1 MPRWFM
7 LPRVMRP
14 LLTTIAPKDRPG
26 DTRSPLTTC
35 CQDGPATI
43 LWQETT
49 GGRGMRRADRLFQII
64 QGLRRRNLVTAGTF
78 PEGLERPERTIYA
91 ALRIFAGSGMPTGGE
106 PGVGNGRQRGYGRGR
121 ETV

>member
-26 DTRSPLTTC
+26 DTRSPRTTC

-64 QGLRRRNLVTAGTF
+64 QERRRRKLVTARQLA
-78 PEGLERPERTIYA
+78 EALEVSERTIRSEERRVGKECVSTCRSRWSPYHSNKKLYA
-91 ALRIFAGSGMPTGGE
+91 
-106 PGVGNGRQRGYGRGR
+106 
-121 ETV
+121 

>member
-26 DTRSPLTTC
+26 DTRSPLTTF

-64 QGLRRRNLVTAGTF
+64 QELRSRKLVTARQL
-78 PEGLERPERTIYA
+78 PETLEVSERTHYRHIKDHARPEVHIQAR
-91 ALRIFAGSGMPTGGE
+91 AG
-106 PGVGNGRQRGYGRGR
+106 VCDH
-121 ETV
+121 

>member
-14 LLTTIAPKDRPG
+14 LLTTIEPKDHPG

-35 CQDGPATI
+35 CQNGPATI

-49 GGRGMRRADRLFQII
+49 GGRGMRRADRLCQII
-64 QGLRRRNLVTAGTF
+64 QELRRRKLFTA
-78 PEGLERPERTIYA
+78 
-91 ALRIFAGSGMPTGGE
+91 
-106 PGVGNGRQRGYGRGR
+106 RQRAEALEVSERNIVRDITYTASSMVVI
-121 ETV
+121 TVESDARHASH

>member
-26 DTRSPLTTC
+26 DTRRPLTTC

-49 GGRGMRRADRLFQII
+49 GGSGMRRADRLFQNIKE
-64 QGLRRRNLVTAGTF
+64 LRRRKLVTARKLA
-78 PEGLERPERTIYA
+78 EGLGVSERSIYPPTKNPDRSGLQIA
-91 ALRIFAGSGMPTGGE
+91 A
-106 PGVGNGRQRGYGRGR
+106 
-121 ETV
+121 

>member
-43 LWQETT
+43 LWQATT
-49 GGRGMRRADRLFQII
+49 GGRGLRRAARSFPII
-64 QGLRRRNLVTAGTF
+64 QELRRRKLVTA
-78 PEGLERPERTIYA
+78 PQLAEALQLSERTIYRDIPA
-91 ALRIFAGSGMPTGGE
+91 RAGSGAPNAAE
-106 PGVGNGRQRGYGRGR
+106 AAVW
-121 ETV
+121 